1 MKPSSQLFIIPP
13 RWHRSRYRGVT
24 HIPLSISHW
33 IFEQGSLTR
42 RLQERYG
49 ESFRVNLLSQSWER
63 PFAEEARQ
71 LKLGPGRQAIV
82 REVALE
88 ANDQPLIYA
97 RSVIPARTLQGAD
110 RRLAH
115 LGNRP
120 LGHILFSD
128 PRLHR
133 IELEL
138 ARTGPASW
146 QPGLLPITDSGAA
159 ACWGRRSLY
168 SLGGRHTLLV
178 AEFFLPALFNT

>member
-1 MKPSSQLFIIPP
+1 MKPSSQLFITPP

-24 HIPLSISHW
+24 HIPLSISDW

-42 RLQERYG
+42 RLHVRYG
-49 ESFRVNLLSQSWER
+49 ESFQVNLLGQSWER
-63 PFAEEARQ
+63 PFAEEACL
-71 LKLGPGRQAIV
+71 LKLGSGQRAIV
-82 REVALE
+82 REVSLE
-88 ANDQPLIYA
+88 ADDQPLIYA
-97 RSVIPARTLQGAD
+97 RSIIPARTLQGAD

-120 LGHILFSD
+120 LGHILFAD

-138 ARTGPASW
+138 ARTDPGFW
-146 QPGLLPITDSGAA
+146 QPGLLPITDLGAT

-178 AEFFLPALFNT
+178 AEFFLPALINT